1 MSQEEALYSVMLFL
15 TYLWMIYVA
24 LTDFLVAS
32 ESEVRKKLG
41 FSMHGDLGAAL
52 SYWVILAVFGT
63 NPFAAAEFVARDFAH
78 VQMPIKCEAH

>member
-1 MSQEEALYSVMLFL
+1 LSQEEALYSVMLFL
-15 TYLWMIYVA
+15 TYLGMIYVA

-41 FSMHGDLGAAL
+41 FGMHGDLGVAL

-63 NPFAAAEFVARDFAH
+63 NPFAAAEFVARDMCKF
-78 VQMPIKCEAH
+78 Q